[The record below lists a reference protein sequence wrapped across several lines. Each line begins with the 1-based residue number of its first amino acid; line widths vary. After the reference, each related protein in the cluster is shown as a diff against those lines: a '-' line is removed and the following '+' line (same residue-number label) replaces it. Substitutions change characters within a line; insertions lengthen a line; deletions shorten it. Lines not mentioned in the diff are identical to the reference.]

1 MCTSDCRLKKVCT
14 LKEFETPE
22 SSKGNSEGR
31 TFTHLPE
38 LQSYGTAEEIS
49 IKEIIDKKDLF
60 GKCSSGS
67 STPHL
72 YTDYKTRLQ
81 NLLLK
86 HFGCSDD
93 ANANNSDTFESLS
106 SDSEY

>member
-1 MCTSDCRLKKVCT
+1 MCTIDCRLKKVCT
-14 LKEFETPE
+14 LKDFETPE
-22 SSKGNSEGR
+22 SSKGNNKGKTS
-31 TFTHLPE
+31 TFFLEQQRYAT
-38 LQSYGTAEEIS
+38 SEEIN
-49 IKEIIDKKDLF
+49 IKEIIEKKDIV

-93 ANANNSDTFESLS
+93 DNANNSNTFESLS